1 MQVTIDVD
9 THPFDDEVKLY
20 SIKQFTF
27 EPGLT
32 SLVGCNGSGK
42 STLIDCYLKP
52 YLDKQKIPVIHYNDR
67 ISGGTHLMDAML
79 NSGDMSTLAG
89 MAFASE
95 GERIVFGL
103 DPIFGML
110 KSIFTQHK
118 GQQVFIILDAC
129 DSGMSIDEIAQIKE
143 TFLDVVITDAKETYN
158 VELYIVVAAN
168 NYEWCNDSRIH
179 NMDITSGKSLSI
191 NSYEEYRQIIL
202 KSRKLKDKLR
212 S

>member
-1 MQVTIDVD
+1 MITIQVD
-9 THPFDDEVKLY
+9 THPFDNELKLY
-20 SIKQFTF
+20 SRRQFTF
-27 EPGLT
+27 ELGLT

-52 YLDKQKIPVIHYNDR
+52 YLDKQKIAVIQYNDR

-89 MAFASE
+89 MVFASE

-103 DPIFGML
+103 NPIFGML

-118 GQQVFIILDAC
+118 NQSVFVILDAC
-129 DSGMSIDEIAQIKE
+129 DSGMSIDEIVQIRE
-143 TFLDVVITDAKETYN
+143 IFLDVVIPDAKETYN
-158 VELYIVVAAN
+158 IELYIVVAAN

-179 NMDITSGKSLSI
+179 NMEITSGKSLSI
-191 NSYEEYRQIIL
+191 CSYDEYRQIIL